1 MEHFLP
7 AAFAC
12 VDQGFEAVGQICRF
26 SNLRDFQ
33 HHFAQEGLM
42 FGRGVCQRV
51 EMDFRNQQQMNRR
64 GGADVFEAQ
73 HLVVFVHGLRAED
86 VVNEL
91 ARRQG
96 LSGLAE
102 KASRKEP

>member
-1 MEHFLP
+1 MDGGNVGLCRRTHDVDMQVEHFLP

-12 VDQGFEAVGQICRF
+12 IDQGFEAVGQTCRF
-26 SNLRDFQ
+26 GDLRDFQ

-64 GGADVFEAQ
+64 
-73 HLVVFVHGLRAED
+73 
-86 VVNEL
+86 
-91 ARRQG
+91 
-96 LSGLAE
+96 SC
-102 KASRKEP
+102 P